1 MPMPSP
7 LTASAQGRRNTAS
20 ARHAASKVFTS
31 RVHILR
37 LGASTIAALM
47 TGMACPPKFDHSM
60 GEIGSR
66 HAKRLADP
74 SPHRVHDVLADRVDC
89 LDHIITKHQFGGRE
103 DWRQLIFM
111 RDAHNRRGDEIM
123 LF

>member
-47 TGMACPPKFDHSM
+47 TGMACPPQFGHSM
-60 GEIGSR
+60 GEIGRR

-74 SPHRVHDVLADRVDC
+74 SPHRVHDVLAYGVDR
-89 LDHIITKHQFGGRE
+89 LDYVIAKHQFGRRE
-103 DWRQLIFM
+103 DWGELILM
-111 RDAHNRRGDEIM
+111 RDADNG
-123 LF
+123 